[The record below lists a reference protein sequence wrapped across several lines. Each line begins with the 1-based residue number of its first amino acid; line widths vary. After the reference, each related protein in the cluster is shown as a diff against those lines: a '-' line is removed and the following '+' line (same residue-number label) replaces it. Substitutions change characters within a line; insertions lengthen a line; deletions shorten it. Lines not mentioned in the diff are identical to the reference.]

1 MQIGKRAQPF
11 GRRQQWSSLLL
22 LLRLL
27 LLLCW
32 LLLLL
37 LLLLCW
43 LLLLLPLLL
52 LLLWLLLNQ
61 SISPGHIL
69 LGAVVGL
76 AGGWGLAT
84 LELPRAHV
92 RRPVAIC
99 RLAGVVFLDIA
110 KSNLAVARLILGLGR
125 NKASSGFVE
134 IPLELDHPYGLAVL
148 ACIITST
155 PGTVWVDFDPATRT
169 LTIHVLDVVDE
180 AQWVRTIK
188 DRYERPLLQIFA

>member
-1 MQIGKRAQPF
+1 MT
-11 GRRQQWSSLLL
+11 
-22 LLRLL
+22 RLL
-27 LLLCW
+27 PFP
-32 LLLLL
+32 
-37 LLLLCW
+37 
-43 LLLLLPLLL
+43 LLPLLLL

-76 AGGWGLAT
+76 AGGWGLAA